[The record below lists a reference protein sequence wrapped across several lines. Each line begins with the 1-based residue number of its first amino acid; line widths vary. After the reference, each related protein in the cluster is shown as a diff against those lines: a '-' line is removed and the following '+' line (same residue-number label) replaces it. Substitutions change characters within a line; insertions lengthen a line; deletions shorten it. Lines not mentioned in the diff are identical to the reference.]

1 MATWLTRN
9 WSLKLTCLILAIG
22 LWYYAVGE
30 EGIEVTRTIPLD
42 LKVGNPQ
49 MSILKSSVR
58 DLKVTFMAPRALVS
72 DLASQKI
79 RAEHLIRNNVNKA
92 GDYSFRLET
101 GEIKV
106 KNPQIRILKI
116 EPDTVQI
123 TLDEIMVKKTEIQ
136 PDFSGEPAFGYKVRA
151 ADLELNPNAVLLE
164 GPKGS
169 LEKLEFVKTQKV
181 NLVGRT
187 RSFRQT
193 MTLNVPPGF
202 KLIGEP
208 LIDMYVP
215 IDQESDEKEWTDI
228 LIKIISSPNKNQS
241 IELDP
246 SKVTLTLKGS
256 KKQLETMSPEN
267 IFVYVNTQ
275 DLEKGEY
282 DLPVSYFL
290 PQGIM
295 IKGDPL
301 KVRVKVR

>member
-1 MATWLTRN
+1 MVNWLTTN
-9 WSLKLTCLILAIG
+9 WSLKLTSLILAVG
-22 LWYYAVGE
+22 LWYYAIGE
-30 EGIEVTRTIPLD
+30 EGIEVTRMIPLD
-42 LKVGNPQ
+42 LKVENTQ
-49 MSILKSSVR
+49 MSILKSSASS
-58 DLKVTFMAPRALVS
+58 LKVTFMAPRALVS
-72 DLASQKI
+72 DLASKEI
-79 RAEHLIRNNVNKA
+79 RAEHLIPNNVNKA

-136 PDFSGEPAFGYKVRA
+136 PDFSGEPAFGYKVRLN
-151 ADLELNPNAVLLE
+151 DLELNPNAVLLE

-169 LEKLEFVKTQKV
+169 LEKLEFVKTQPV

-193 MTLNVPPGF
+193 ITLNVPPGF

-215 IDQESDEKEWTDI
+215 IDQESDEKEFSDI
-228 LIKIISSPNKNQS
+228 VIKIISSANKNQS
-241 IELDP
+241 IELVP
-246 SKVTLTLKGS
+246 PKVSLTFKGS
-256 KKQLETMSPEN
+256 KKQLESMAPEN
-267 IFVYVNTQ
+267 VFVYVNTQ

-282 DLPVSYFL
+282 DLPISYFL
-290 PQGIM
+290 PEGVV
-295 IKGDPL
+295 IKGDPV